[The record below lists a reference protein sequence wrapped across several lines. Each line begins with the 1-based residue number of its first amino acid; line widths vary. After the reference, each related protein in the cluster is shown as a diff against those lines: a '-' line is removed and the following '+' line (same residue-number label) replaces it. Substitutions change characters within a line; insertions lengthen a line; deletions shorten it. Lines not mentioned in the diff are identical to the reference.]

1 MKVYELIARELEDK
15 NSKYGML
22 EKIAKEYLPRG
33 SGFDCGCKIIEEKRY
48 QNRIIIKAEFHAM
61 NENGYYVGWYT
72 YKIIVKPTFQ
82 NGLNFVIKGRDY
94 NGLREYVG
102 DCVYEALTMEVVK

>member
-1 MKVYELIARELEDK
+1 MKVYQKIASELERKEPDFTE
-15 NSKYGML
+15 L
-22 EKIAKEYLPRG
+22 ERIAKEYLPSG
-33 SGFDCGCKIIEEKRY
+33 SGFDCGCKIIDEKRY

-61 NENGYYVGWYT
+61 DDNGYYIGWYT

-82 NGLNFVIKGRDY
+82 HGLDFTITGRDY

-102 DCVYEALTMEVVK
+102 DMVYDAITEEV

>member
-1 MKVYELIARELEDK
+1 MKVYQKIAFELERKEPDF
-15 NSKYGML
+15 SEL
-22 EKIAKEYLPRG
+22 ERIAKEYLPSG

-48 QNRIIIKAEFHAM
+48 QNRIVIKAEFHAM
-61 NENGYYVGWYT
+61 DENGGYGGWYT

-82 NGLNFVIKGRDY
+82 NGLDFVIKGRDY

-102 DCVYEALTMEVVK
+102 DCVYYAVTKEVAK